1 MAKPEKKYECLNKE
15 QKSFLK
21 KALGIRKLEDLDL
34 SILKEL
40 KERLKLLKDTR
51 NKNMLIYKLWDVIM
65 CVVIASFAN
74 NNTWNDIHQFVI
86 DNYKWFKS
94 FLQMTGGIPCAESYE
109 RIISL
114 VDSNELNKILLD
126 FFSYIIITKSVKTS
140 MYDFDGRINNG
151 SKRKA
156 TILSEEKK
164 PLNCLNVYSNE
175 LGYCIKTV
183 QINEKTNEIPTIKEL
198 VKGMDLSGVI
208 VTWDALNTQ
217 TENVKAVI
225 DAHSDY
231 TVPVKGN
238 QGNFSNELE
247 QYFDSKRYEEIKAG
261 NLSSQYMTYNEKSHS
276 AIIVYECF
284 QTSDIDWFADKD
296 KWIGLKTIGMIRKSV
311 TTKII
316 EKKKDKKGKYKKV
329 EKIVTNV
336 ECRYYISSRQVN
348 IKEFDEVTRKH
359 WNVENKIH
367 FHLDFT
373 FCQDANK
380 TTNKKAL
387 LNLEIIHKFVLAIL
401 EKVKPMYKNKSLKDI
416 RKHLSNNFGEY
427 FPEFL
432 CYLAL
437 QNPSVF

>member
-21 KALGIRKLEDLDL
+21 KVLGIRKLEDLDL

-183 QINEKTNEIPTIKEL
+183 QIDEKTNEIPTIKDL

-208 VTWDALNTQ
+208 VTRDALNTQ
-217 TENVKAVI
+217 TENVKVVI
-225 DAHSDY
+225 DAHGDY

-238 QGNFSNELE
+238 QGNFNNELE
-247 QYFDSKRYEEIKAG
+247 LYFDPKKCEEIKAG

-296 KWIGLKTIGMIRKSV
+296 KWIGLKTIGMIKKSV

-373 FCQDANK
+373 FCQDVNK

>member
-1 MAKPEKKYECLNKE
+1 
-15 QKSFLK
+15 
-21 KALGIRKLEDLDL
+21 
-34 SILKEL
+34 
-40 KERLKLLKDTR
+40 
-51 NKNMLIYKLWDVIM
+51 
-65 CVVIASFAN
+65 
-74 NNTWNDIHQFVI
+74 
-86 DNYKWFKS
+86 
-94 FLQMTGGIPCAESYE
+94 MTGGIPCAESYE

-183 QINEKTNEIPTIKEL
+183 QIDEKTNEIPTIKDL

-208 VTWDALNTQ
+208 VTRDALNTQ
-217 TENVKAVI
+217 TENVKVVI
-225 DAHSDY
+225 DAHGDY

-238 QGNFSNELE
+238 QGNFNNELE
-247 QYFDSKRYEEIKAG
+247 LYFDPKKCEEIKAG

-373 FCQDANK
+373 FCQDVNK

>member
-1 MAKPEKKYECLNKE
+1 MAQPKKKYDCLTNE
-15 QKSFLK
+15 QKNFLK

-34 SILKEL
+34 SILKKL

-74 NNTWNDIHQFVI
+74 NNTWNDIYQFVV

-126 FFSYIIITKSVKTS
+126 FFSYIIVTKSIKTP
-140 MYDFDGRINNG
+140 MYDFDGRVNNG
-151 SKRKA
+151 SKRKT
-156 TILSEEKK
+156 TILSDEKK
-164 PLNCLNVYSNE
+164 PLNCLNVYSNQ

-296 KWIGLKTIGMIRKSV
+296 KWIGLKTIGMIKKSI

-316 EKKKDKKGKYKKV
+316 DKKKDKKGKYKKV
-329 EKIVTNV
+329 EKIVTNA

-387 LNLEIIHKFVLAIL
+387 LNLEIIHKVDYVHNLTWLLFFA
-401 EKVKPMYKNKSLKDI
+401 KKSKPLLK
-416 RKHLSNNFGEY
+416 
-427 FPEFL
+427 
-432 CYLAL
+432 
-437 QNPSVF
+437 